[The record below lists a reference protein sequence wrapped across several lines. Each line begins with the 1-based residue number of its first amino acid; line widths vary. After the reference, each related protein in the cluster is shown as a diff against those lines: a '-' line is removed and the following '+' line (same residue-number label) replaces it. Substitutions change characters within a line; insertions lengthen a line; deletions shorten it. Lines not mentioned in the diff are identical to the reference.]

1 MDKNELIQ
9 MVKHQI
15 ITDPH
20 FKSEILTVI
29 EDTNYSSTIE
39 AIAAAT
45 NLLRTYGL
53 EISEKETAQNYVFII
68 ALKFA
73 KLIQEKIGACYLK
86 PRERWNSCIENNL
99 IDLCKR
105 TNRDDIK
112 NIDAYIKRKFPNF
125 EESIDVFE
133 ILENFRRQS

>member
-1 MDKNELIQ
+1 MNKNELIQ

-20 FKSEILTVI
+20 FKSEILIVI
-29 EDTNYSSTIE
+29 EDTDYSSTIA

-53 EISEKETAQNYVFII
+53 EIGEKETAGNYVFTV

-86 PRERWNSCIENNL
+86 PREQWNSCIENSL

-105 TNRDDIK
+105 TDRDDVK
-112 NIDAYIKRKFPNF
+112 KIDAYVKRKFRNF

-133 ILENFRRQS
+133 ILENFRRQN